1 MDQRFP
7 HSKISAFT
15 LIELLVVIAI
25 IGILAALYLPA
36 VARAKIRATQVRCVG
51 NLRQV
56 GLAFQMFAEDHNGRY
71 PMQVP
76 VRAGGSMEFTAG
88 GYAFRH
94 FQSLSNEL
102 VLSKVLLCPADKQRT
117 AAAWQSL
124 TNDNISYFVGLDA
137 VSGKPGYLLSGDRN
151 LTNQT
156 AAGGGILY
164 LSTNAMAGWSAELHN
179 FKGNALFA
187 DGRVEPLDDRRL
199 QEALRIHGSTPP

>member
-1 MDQRFP
+1 MNLAGKRIFITGG
-7 HSKISAFT
+7 SRGIGLA
-15 LIELLVVIAI
+15 IA
-25 IGILAALYLPA
+25 LRAARDGASVAIAAKTVEVNPKLPGTIYTA
-36 VARAKIRATQVRCVG
+36 ADEIRA
-51 NLRQV
+51 
-56 GLAFQMFAEDHNGRY
+56 
-71 PMQVP
+71 
-76 VRAGGSMEFTAG
+76 AGGN
-88 GYAFRH
+88 AFRH

-137 VSGKPGYLLSGDRN
+137 VPGKPGYLLSGDRN

-187 DGRVEPLDDRRL
+187 DGRVEQLDDRRL